1 MVKSIKL
8 WGIIFVCLLNSNV
21 RAASPERNLGQ
32 QPTDTSPRVRQI
44 LIPRPPNPLVMP
56 PRIRIEDEEK
66 ICGLT
71 EEEAVCCCLVS
82 IVGFGSGY
90 TVSHLFPR
98 LFLPHG

>member
-1 MVKSIKL
+1 MNIKRL
-8 WGIIFVCLLNSNV
+8 AIVFLCLLNSNV
-21 RAASPERNLGQ
+21 QAASPERNLGQ
-32 QPTDTSPRVRQI
+32 QRTDASPRVRQT

-56 PRIRIEDEEK
+56 PRIPIEDEEK

-90 TVSHLFPR
+90 TVSQLFPR